1 MRLRDVEDVS
11 KLTPAMQQYA
21 NLKKNNESSLLFF
34 RMGDFYE
41 LFFDDAVIT
50 AKELNITLTKRG
62 KVLNESIPMC
72 GIPFHAANNY
82 VPKLVKKGFEIAIC
96 EQTSSPEEMSLK
108 GIKGPLT
115 REVTRIITPGTL
127 IEENHLESEQYNF
140 LGCLFID
147 KLNFSISWLDVSTGS
162 FTSNTFKYKTEQ
174 ELSYKIENVL
184 NKISISELLI
194 STIFNSLQISDMP
207 GLLLLARQYISF
219 SFFDLSE
226 RIP

>member
-41 LFFDDAVIT
+41 LFFDDAIIT

-96 EQTSSPEEMSLK
+96 EQTISPEEMSLK
-108 GIKGPLT
+108 GMKGPLT
-115 REVTRIITPGTL
+115 REDTRIIKPGTL
-127 IEENHLESEQYNF
+127 IKEKNLEF
-140 LGCLFID
+140 LWAPTN
-147 KLNFSISWLDVSTGS
+147 K
-162 FTSNTFKYKTEQ
+162 TSLLTHIMSQHYSAPK
-174 ELSYKIENVL
+174 VL
-184 NKISISELLI
+184 NLWAQQIPTYLDSKINK
-194 STIFNSLQISDMP
+194 FWP
-207 GLLLLARQYISF
+207 
-219 SFFDLSE
+219 
-226 RIP
+226 

>member
-41 LFFDDAVIT
+41 LFFDDAIIT

-140 LGCLFID
+140 LGCIFID
-147 KLNFSISWLDVSTGS
+147 KLNFSISVSYTHL
-162 FTSNTFKYKTEQ
+162 TLPTT
-174 ELSYKIENVL
+174 
-184 NKISISELLI
+184 
-194 STIFNSLQISDMP
+194 
-207 GLLLLARQYISF
+207 R
-219 SFFDLSE
+219 
-226 RIP
+226 

>member
-1 MRLRDVEDVS
+1 VRLRDVEDVS

-41 LFFDDAVIT
+41 LFFDDAIIT

-82 VPKLVKKGFEIAIC
+82 VSKLVKKGFEIAIC

-127 IEENHLESEQYNF
+127 IDENHLEIYFREV
-140 LGCLFID
+140 I
-147 KLNFSISWLDVSTGS
+147 V
-162 FTSNTFKYKTEQ
+162 EE
-174 ELSYKIENVL
+174 ELPVNRKRQFNVETR
-184 NKISISELLI
+184 ELLLKVVDRKGVKVSVQLKMSQTPEVFI
-194 STIFNSLQISDMP
+194 MN
-207 GLLLLARQYISF
+207 
-219 SFFDLSE
+219 
-226 RIP
+226 